1 MVEGSEYTFTSAA
14 GLDSDRFVLKTAKVD
29 LSGIETA
36 GAEAS
41 GISAVATGGTI
52 TVYGAEAGTV
62 ISVYTV
68 NGAMVSSAVAADAE
82 TVLPVSVNGVLL
94 VKAGEEVIKVV
105 K

>member
-1 MVEGSEYTFTSAA
+1 MLNTS
-14 GLDSDRFVLKTAKVD
+14 KVD

-68 NGAMVSSAVAADAE
+68 NGAMVSSAVAADVE

>member
-1 MVEGSEYTFTSAA
+1 MKTS
-14 GLDSDRFVLKTAKVD
+14 KVD
-29 LSGIETA
+29 LSGVETA

-41 GISAVATGGTI
+41 GISAVAAGGTI
-52 TVYGAEAGTV
+52 TVYGAEAGSV

-68 NGAMVSSAVAADAE
+68 NGAMVSSTVAADAE